1 MRSQILYQIAR
12 GACVTALGTVA
23 LATLC
28 SCDEEETPATPT
40 PAPTAQA
47 SQEGNNA
54 EAAKDALFEQMV
66 YTIGKLASARV
77 ADPEITEPVREML
90 ALTEGYYKAIAPTAQ
105 GTLKKA
111 KLALRIADITLDLTA
126 FAKAEAAYDTAQAD
140 LDALPEAERNSREA
154 RRIQSAIY
162 YGKAASLISRRQAT
176 NALTWYEKA
185 LESDLAIYKEL
196 APADGE
202 KLPDGSVDPEL
213 ARSAAD
219 VMSSYRCLGECQFY
233 ADDPEEARDTYNK
246 GIDLAKSLDKLS
258 PEMSIQYIKLLANL
272 GNLES
277 RVGKKKES
285 LNAWLQAVNFCQRLY
300 ASNRRGDIRMEARR
314 LFESLRPNVLTLAR
328 DLQDE
333 QAAQVENQSLQDSP
347 AAAPA
352 ASPEEPTP
360 VPAPEGEQ
368 NKQ

>member
-1 MRSQILYQIAR
+1 MRSPILYRIAR
-12 GACVTALGTVA
+12 GACVTAMGSVA

-28 SCDEEETPATPT
+28 SCDDEEATTQDPATT
-40 PAPTAQA
+40 TTAQQA
-47 SQEGNNA
+47 PA
-54 EAAKDALFEQMV
+54 DADAAKNALFNQMV
-66 YTIGKLASARV
+66 FTIGKLASARV

-90 ALTEGYYKAIAPTAQ
+90 ALTEAYYTSIADKAT
-105 GTLKKA
+105 GTMEKA

-126 FAKAEAAYDTAQAD
+126 FAKAEGAYDTAQKD
-140 LDALPEAERNSREA
+140 LDALPETERKSREA
-154 RRIQSAIY
+154 RRIQSSIY
-162 YGKAASLISRRQAT
+162 YGKAASLLSRRQAGE
-176 NALTWYEKA
+176 ALQWYEKS
-185 LESDLAIYKEL
+185 LESDLGIYKEL

-202 KLPDGSVDPEL
+202 KLPEGSVEPEL
-213 ARSAAD
+213 ARAATD
-219 VMSSYRCLGECQFY
+219 VMSSYRCLGECQFW

-246 GIDLAKSLDKLS
+246 GIDLAKGLDKLS

-328 DLQDE
+328 ELQDE
-333 QAAQVENQSLQDSP
+333 QAAQVETQTLQDTP

-352 ASPEEPTP
+352 TSPEEPTP

-368 NKQ
+368 K

>member
-1 MRSQILYQIAR
+1 MRSPFLHRIAR
-12 GACVTALGTVA
+12 GACVTALGTAA

-28 SCDEEETPATPT
+28 SCGDEETATPAATT
-40 PAPTAQA
+40 PAAQPAAATDNADTAK
-47 SQEGNNA
+47 N
-54 EAAKDALFEQMV
+54 ALFEQMV

-77 ADPEITEPVREML
+77 SDPEITEPVREML
-90 ALTEGYYKAIAPTAQ
+90 ALTESYYAAISPTAK
-105 GTLKKA
+105 GTMELP

-162 YGKAASLISRRQAT
+162 YGKAASLLSRRQAT
-176 NALTWYEKA
+176 DALSWYEKS
-185 LESDLAIYKEL
+185 LESDLGIYKEL
-196 APADGE
+196 APAEGE
-202 KLPDGSVDPEL
+202 KLPEGSVDPDL
-213 ARSAAD
+213 ARAATD

-246 GIDLAKSLDKLS
+246 GIELAKALDKLT
-258 PEMSIQYIKLLANL
+258 PEMSVQYIKLLIGL

-277 RVGKKKES
+277 RVGNKKEA
-285 LNAWLQAVNFCQRLY
+285 LKAWSQAVNFCQRLY
-300 ASNRRGDIRMEARR
+300 ASNRRGDIRMEVRR
-314 LFESLRPNVLTLAR
+314 LYESLTPNVLPLAR
-328 DLQDE
+328 ELQDA

-360 VPAPEGEQ
+360 VPSPEGAQ
-368 NKQ
+368 Q

>member
-1 MRSQILYQIAR
+1 MRSQILYRIAR
-12 GACVTALGTVA
+12 SACVTAVGAAA

-28 SCDEEETPATPT
+28 SCDDEEATTQAPATTTT
-40 PAPTAQA
+40 PQQAPADA
-47 SQEGNNA
+47 D
-54 EAAKDALFEQMV
+54 AAKNALFDQMV

-90 ALTEGYYKAIAPTAQ
+90 ALTEAYYTSIADKAA
-105 GTLKKA
+105 GTMEKA

-126 FAKAEAAYDTAQAD
+126 FAKAEAAYDTAQKD
-140 LDALPEAERNSREA
+140 LDALPEDARKSREA

-162 YGKAASLISRRQAT
+162 YGKAASLLSRRQAA
-176 NALTWYEKA
+176 NALPWYEKS
-185 LESDLAIYKEL
+185 LESDLGIYNEL
-196 APADGE
+196 APAEGE
-202 KLPDGSVDPEL
+202 KLPEGSVEPEL
-213 ARSAAD
+213 ARAATD
-219 VMSSYRCLGECQFY
+219 VMSSYRCLGECQFW

-246 GIDLAKSLDKLS
+246 GIDLAKNLDKLS

-277 RVGKKKES
+277 RVNNKQES
-285 LNAWLQAVNFCQRLY
+285 LKAWLQAVNFCQRLY

-328 DLQDE
+328 ELQDE
-333 QAAQVENQSLQDSP
+333 QAAQVETQTLQETP

-352 ASPEEPTP
+352 TSPEEPTP
-360 VPAPEGEQ
+360 VPAPEGAQ
-368 NKQ
+368 K